1 MEAFEE
7 AVGLGYSHLET
18 DLHVT
23 KDGVVVC
30 IHDRTVDR
38 TTNGTGPVEAL
49 TYEEIQTLDAGFRHR
64 SKEGYRF
71 RSAGIRIPAF
81 EEVVKSFPDV
91 RFVVDLK
98 TGGVSE
104 LLGSLIEQ
112 HDLHDRLIV
121 GSFSD
126 ARLRRFREVTGGRV
140 PTSTGRETSR
150 TWVLACRVGRPG
162 PATASALQLPTRM
175 KGLRV
180 VDERLVATAQEAGL
194 QVHVWTVNR
203 VQDMA
208 FYLDIG
214 VNGIITDRPDLLKGL
229 LVERGD
235 WRQT

>member
-38 TTNGTGPVEAL
+38 TTNGSGPVSDFTFGEL
-49 TYEEIQTLDAGFRHR
+49 EDLDAGFRHR
-64 SKEGYRF
+64 AKDGYGF

-98 TGGVSE
+98 AGEVSDP
-104 LLGSLIEQ
+104 LASLIES
-112 HDLHDRLIV
+112 HGLHDRLIV

-126 ARLRRFREVTGGRV
+126 ARLRQFRQVTGGKV
-140 PTSTGRETSR
+140 PTSTGRESSR
-150 TWVLACRVGRPG
+150 AWVLACRVGRPG
-162 PATASALQLPTRM
+162 PLTASALQLPTRM

-180 VDERLVATAQEAGL
+180 VDERLVATAQKSGL

-203 VQDMA
+203 MDDMA

-214 VNGIITDRPDLLKGL
+214 VNGVITDRPDLLKAL
-229 LVERGD
+229 LVERGE
-235 WRQT
+235 WRS